1 MSIEGSYIVPRESF
15 TGVCKE
21 MAELADLM
29 LKLAIA
35 MTREQQLLADDSQ
48 AIKFAM
54 QATSQMRFIE
64 SLMRAIVEENN
75 GPPEPINGTDLGGL
89 GGDEGGGQACAGS

>member
-35 MTREQQLLADDSQ
+35 MNREQQMLADDSQ
-48 AIKFAM
+48 ALKFALK
-54 QATSQMRFIE
+54 ATSQVRYVE